1 MVTYSGYAPLPHRKL
16 VTMAAARARCPLDS
30 PTRPQPCLCTLER
43 TCSCGFP
50 TSEIRAARDR
60 DASLMHTN
68 AHVRASVPS
77 TTRTSQ
83 RLAQRCCAW
92 MLRRFGEGPVCLL
105 RAATGQRLSKRKLAG
120 SRLSGRDSP
129 TDLPPAEGAQSVIRE
144 MRRVKASLKRGRIR
158 RNGPRDAG
166 PPTWSAMMTASGLA
180 DSMTGVS

>member
-1 MVTYSGYAPLPHRKL
+1 MTYSGYAPLFLTTL
-16 VTMAAARARCPLDS
+16 VTMSAARARCPLDS

-83 RLAQRCCAW
+83 RLAQRCRAS
-92 MLRRFGEGPVCLL
+92 MPRRFGEGLVCTLRGCYQSASFKAKACRLTPVW
-105 RAATGQRLSKRKLAG
+105 TRLAYG
-120 SRLSGRDSP
+120 SP
-129 TDLPPAEGAQSVIRE
+129 T
-144 MRRVKASLKRGRIR
+144 RRRSPE
-158 RNGPRDAG
+158 RNPRDAPG
-166 PPTWSAMMTASGLA
+166 QGQSEARETPLQWS
-180 DSMTGVS
+180 